1 MEHGLLEEA
10 ARARGGATRVEEVR
24 AQGGWA
30 ARGQEPVPAEIAFAP
45 IAVLQ
50 SPIR

>member
-1 MEHGLLEEA
+1 MASWRRRHGHG
-10 ARARGGATRVEEVR
+10 GGATRVEEVR